1 MPVAAP
7 MSARGLW
14 LNTYYKN
21 DAEIVVALADAL
33 KEEYKAIVDAGFIL
47 QLDDAFMAHEYARL
61 LGEMSARD
69 VHKYA
74 ESCVELTNHALSG
87 IPEDKVRYH
96 VCWGSWNVPHVQDV
110 PLKTIV
116 RSDSE
121 SACRRPMRSKRQSAS
136 CPRIRW
142 SGRT

>member
-14 LNTYYKN
+14 LNAYYKT

-47 QLDDAFMAHEYARL
+47 QLDDAYLAHEYDRM
-61 LGEMSARD
+61 LGEMDARE

-74 ESCVELTNHALSG
+74 ERCVDLTNYALAG
-87 IPEDKVRYH
+87 IPEEKVRYH
-96 VCWGSWNVPHVQDV
+96 VCWGSWNAPHTTRRSAQDA
-110 PLKTIV
+110 V
-116 RSDSE
+116 RPHPQG
-121 SACRRPMRSKRQSAS
+121 AGAGLFAGKRQPAA
-136 CPRIRW
+136 
-142 SGRT
+142 